1 MGSPGSLSMPTVLC
15 QIPEVVEINELLA
28 LGLGP
33 SDIVEA
39 VLPPLSP
46 EMRILLRQ
54 YLKQL
59 EQSSNVLTELMVF
72 DDMELVLITE
82 IPVETMTLVSGNA

>member
-1 MGSPGSLSMPTVLC
+1 MMFGASFAAVTSVCPTNRTRRKFVIFRVRSSLS
-15 QIPEVVEINELLA
+15 
-28 LGLGP
+28 
-33 SDIVEA
+33 
-39 VLPPLSP
+39 

>member
-1 MGSPGSLSMPTVLC
+1 MLSQSMPTLF
-15 QIPEVVEINELLA
+15 QIPEVVEINELLTH
-28 LGLGP
+28 GLGP

-54 YLKQL
+54 YLNQL

-82 IPVETMTLVSGNA
+82 IPVETMTLVAGNA